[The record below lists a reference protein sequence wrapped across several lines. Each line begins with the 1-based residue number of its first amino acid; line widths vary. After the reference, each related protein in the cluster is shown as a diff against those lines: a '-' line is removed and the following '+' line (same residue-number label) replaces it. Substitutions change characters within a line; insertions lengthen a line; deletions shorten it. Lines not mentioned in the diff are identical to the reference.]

1 MLKAIIIDDEL
12 AALRTLELLLN
23 SYCPDVHLV
32 GKGQSVDDGIELI
45 NKHNPDLIF
54 LDIEMP
60 QANGFELLKK
70 LPNLDFE
77 VIFITAYN
85 QFAVKAFKYSA
96 IDYILKP
103 IDIEELVKAVE
114 KVTEIRKTKVSPRE
128 RYKALFQNIEQ
139 ILPQKLVIP
148 TAGDYKYIDLSAVLK
163 LETSKSQYSFTMIDG
178 STITCPYPTCNLD
191 VESILLTKGFIST
204 EKNMLIN
211 LNKVEKIDKK
221 GNGTIILE
229 GNYHIALTPNNRE
242 IIISHLEKLNYVG
255 KNM

>member
-1 MLKAIIIDDEL
+1 MLSAIIIDDEQ

-23 SYCPDVHLV
+23 SYCPNVSVVAKGHSVAEGLELV
-32 GKGQSVDDGIELI
+32 
-45 NKHNPDLIF
+45 NKHNPDIVF

-60 QANGFELLKK
+60 QANGFELLEQ
-70 LPNLDFE
+70 LPDLDFE

-114 KVTEIRKTKVSPRE
+114 KVTEIRKTKISPRE

-139 ILPQKLVIP
+139 ILPQKLVVP
-148 TAGDYKYIDLSAVLK
+148 NEGNYKYVDLNAVLK
-163 LETSKSQYSFTMIDG
+163 LETHKNQYTFTMVG
-178 STITCPYPTCNLD
+178 GTTFTCSTGNLD
-191 VESILLTKGFIST
+191 VENNLLKKGFIST
-204 EKNMLIN
+204 EKGVLVN

-221 GNGTIILE
+221 GDGTIILE
-229 GNYHIALTPNNRE
+229 GNYHIALSPSNRE
-242 IIISHLEKLNYVG
+242 KIISHLEKIVQAG
-255 KNM
+255 KNV